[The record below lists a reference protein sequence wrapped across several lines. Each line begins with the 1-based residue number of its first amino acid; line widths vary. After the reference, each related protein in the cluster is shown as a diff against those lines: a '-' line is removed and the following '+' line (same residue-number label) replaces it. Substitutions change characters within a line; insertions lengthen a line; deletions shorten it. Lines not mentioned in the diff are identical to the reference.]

1 MGLKKLLFLK
11 NAVILTGT
19 ALLLRAVG
27 MFFRV
32 YIAGQVGDEGMGLY
46 QLIFTLYNLAI
57 TLATSG
63 VTVAT
68 TRLAADWL
76 ARDRGAPRTLCRRLI
91 FYAFCLG
98 GTAGLLQFF
107 LARPASTLWLG
118 DAPGRALAAHPG
130 AQPAFY
136 GGRGDAARL
145 FHGPAQ
151 REQLLPRPDF

>member
-57 TLATSG
+57 TLASLG
-63 VTVAT
+63 RDGCHQPVGR
-68 TRLAADWL
+68 RLAGPGQGRAKDALPAADL
-76 ARDRGAPRTLCRRLI
+76 LRL
-91 FYAFCLG
+91 CLG
-98 GTAGLLQFF
+98 GAAGLLQFF

-118 DAPGRALAAHPG
+118 DARPRSRCASWR
-130 AQPAFY
+130 PAC
-136 GGRGDAARL
+136 
-145 FHGPAQ
+145 
-151 REQLLPRPDF
+151 LLWR

>member
-91 FYAFCLG
+91 FYAF
-98 GTAGLLQFF
+98 TWAGRPGCCSFF
-107 LARPASTLWLG
+107 WRGRPAPFGWATRGPRSRCASWRPACLLW
-118 DAPGRALAAHPG
+118 R
-130 AQPAFY
+130 
-136 GGRGDAARL
+136 
-145 FHGPAQ
+145 
-151 REQLLPRPDF
+151 